1 MIAKIEVGDKGSL
14 DCTLIPVV
22 IDPDEHAPKIPNKT
36 VAAYRLK
43 IMDMLR
49 KEIEG
54 RMLSEYISV
63 EDYGN
68 LVKKQLKA
76 AKKR

>member
-1 MIAKIEVGDKGSL
+1 MIAKIEVGDNGSL